1 MKQTQKLQATF
12 IGLIIIG
19 SCTFLTPDHSSA
31 LQDQTT
37 ETANQFLLEAEGL
50 LEQFQF
56 QATLIHLDK
65 ALQRFPTFPRLHK
78 KRGDVLMILGQNQ
91 EALASYRKALSL
103 APNWIEGHWA
113 FWALINRL
121 GIDPD
126 LELDSLFHI
135 ADLDSHNPLAQIR
148 AARKLRE
155 QGRFEES
162 VEYFRRAV
170 EKEPTHLAYRLFLA
184 RASTSRT
191 RRESGRSSWSSTPTW

>member
-1 MKQTQKLQATF
+1 VRLTGLF
-12 IGLIIIG
+12 IVGVF
-19 SCTFLTPDHSSA
+19 TFLTSHQASA
-31 LQDQTT
+31 LPEQPT
-37 ETANQFLLEAEGL
+37 EEVHQVLLDAEGL

-56 QATLIHLDK
+56 QTTLIHLEE

-103 APNWIEGHWA
+103 APDWVEGHWA
-113 FWALINRL
+113 LWALINRL
-121 GIDPD
+121 SIDPD

-170 EKEPTHLAYRLFLA
+170 EKEPTHLAYRL
-184 RASTSRT
+184 
-191 RRESGRSSWSSTPTW
+191 